1 MNLDPGNSVL
11 IPVVL
16 GLVEVFKRLGLPS
29 QWAPLAS
36 VVLGLIAG
44 FFYLAP
50 GDPATAVLSGL
61 VVGLAAMG
69 LWSGPKSVARGIRGL
84 KQ

>member
-1 MNLDPGNSVL
+1 MNLSLENSVL

-36 VVLGLIAG
+36 LTLGLIAG
-44 FFYLAP
+44 FFYIAP
-50 GDPATAVLSGL
+50 EDPGAAVLSGL
-61 VVGLAAMG
+61 VVGLSAMG
-69 LWSGPKSVARGIRGL
+69 LWSGPKSLAQGVRNL
-84 KQ
+84 KR